1 MISHCLLMK
10 SWFPL
15 KSTMA
20 VRRRATKQELSSSKF
35 LFTMKRLALLKSTTQ
50 NNATWSK
57 CSATLQTTFYSK
69 LSTFSTSS
77 SSTMPRCWNE
87 VKERKQ
93 VSKLLWC
100 LGSRI
105 SLGWPRKSRAGW
117 RLKTYRIG
125 SPNHNHSQPKKRSH
139 KDGLILNQRKKKRTC
154 SPSSGSCTSFS
165 QRALI
170 TLLNQKTLSCPQEKL
185 KRINVRCKHMTG
197 WLRKNV
203 SKLSRKGNSNG

>member
-35 LFTMKRLALLKSTTQ
+35 LSTMKRLALLKSTTQ

-125 SPNHNHSQPKKRSH
+125 RLNHNSSKPKNGTH
-139 KDGLILNQRKKKRTC
+139 KDGLILNKRKRKRRC
-154 SPSSGSCTSFS
+154 SLSSGSCTSFS
-165 QRALI
+165 PRVQM
-170 TLLNQKTLSCPQEKL
+170 TLLPQLAPSSPQKKL
-185 KRINVRCKHMTG
+185 KPID
-197 WLRKNV
+197 
-203 SKLSRKGNSNG
+203 